1 MTVEEFKLLKAE
13 GKTNQ
18 QIADLWGVSIST
30 IKRFVK
36 ANKLFTRNTEI
47 DKEEFLRLYEQ
58 GLEDDEIAKE
68 LNLTKTF
75 IYNYRR
81 GLNLDSQYD
90 RKRKLNQQKFL
101 QLLEE
106 GKNDSEIGRILG
118 VSNTTIHYWRES
130 LTNKKSNFEYTRKFD
145 TEKFLDLYYSGLN
158 YVQIAKELGCGKS
171 AVQEYGQ
178 SLGLTSN
185 ICNKD
190 IPTLRQQQ
198 IIIGSMLGDMGLV
211 MPKLGKH
218 ARGCFAHSLAQENY
232 CKWIEQELSNFCSK
246 GVYKEQYDKRTN
258 KVYKSYY
265 VNMKASEYLTTLYY
279 KFYHNNKKIIP
290 KDLLYTLN
298 GLGIAVW
305 FMDDG
310 YKQGNS
316 FGISTNCFTKEDLEM
331 VKEFFKVKFNIN
343 ISIHKDLTIYI
354 KAESKETFVNLIKD
368 YIHSDCLYKLAT

>member
-1 MTVEEFKLLKAE
+1 MTVEEFKTLKSE

-30 IKRFVK
+30 IKRFVR
-36 ANKLFTRNTEI
+36 ANKLYNRNTEI
-47 DKEEFLRLYEQ
+47 DEKEFLRLYEQ
-58 GLEDDEIAKE
+58 GLEDEEIAKE

-81 GLNLDSQYD
+81 KLNLDSQHD
-90 RKRKLNQQKFL
+90 KKRKLNQQKFL

-118 VSNTTIHYWRES
+118 VSNTTIHYWREA
-130 LTNKKSNFEYTRKFD
+130 LTDKESNFEYTRKFD
-145 TEKFLDLYYSGLN
+145 IEKFLDLYYSGLN
-158 YVQIAKELGCGKS
+158 YIQIAKELGCSKS
-171 AVQEYGQ
+171 AIQEYGQ

-185 ICNKD
+185 LYNKD

-198 IIIGSMLGDMGLV
+198 IIIGSLLGDTGLV
-211 MPKLGKH
+211 MPKNGKH

-232 CKWIEQELSNFCSK
+232 CKWMEQELSNFCSK
-246 GVYKEQYDKRTN
+246 GIYKEQYDKRTN

-265 VNMKASEYLTTLYY
+265 VNMKASEYLTTLYH
-279 KFYHNNKKIIP
+279 KFYPNGKKIIP
-290 KDLLYTLN
+290 KDLLYTLD

-310 YKQGNS
+310 CKSSGS
-316 FGISTNCFTKEDLEM
+316 FSIATNCFTMEDLEM
-331 VKEFFKVKFNIN
+331 VREFFKIKFNIN
-343 ISIHKDLTIYI
+343 ISIRKDYTIYI
-354 KAESKETFVNLIKD
+354 KADSKKIFINLIKD
-368 YIHSDCLYKLAT
+368 YIHPDCLYKLAI

>member
-1 MTVEEFKLLKAE
+1 MTIEEFKLLKAE

-36 ANKLFTRNTEI
+36 ANKLFTRNTKI

-171 AVQEYGQ
+171 AVQEYGK

-279 KFYHNNKKIIP
+279 KFYYNNKKVIP
-290 KDLLYTLN
+290 RDLLYTLD

-316 FGISTNCFTKEDLEM
+316 FGIATNCFTKEDLEM

-368 YIHSDCLYKLAT
+368 YIHPDCLYKLAT

>member
-1 MTVEEFKLLKAE
+1 MSK
-13 GKTNQ
+13 
-18 QIADLWGVSIST
+18 
-30 IKRFVK
+30 
-36 ANKLFTRNTEI
+36 
-47 DKEEFLRLYEQ
+47 
-58 GLEDDEIAKE
+58 DDEISKE

-158 YVQIAKELGCGKS
+158 YVQIAKELGCGRS

-198 IIIGSMLGDMGLV
+198 IIIGSMLGD
-211 MPKLGKH
+211 
-218 ARGCFAHSLAQENY
+218 
-232 CKWIEQELSNFCSK
+232 W
-246 GVYKEQYDKRTN
+246 
-258 KVYKSYY
+258 
-265 VNMKASEYLTTLYY
+265 
-279 KFYHNNKKIIP
+279 
-290 KDLLYTLN
+290 
-298 GLGIAVW
+298 
-305 FMDDG
+305 
-310 YKQGNS
+310 
-316 FGISTNCFTKEDLEM
+316 
-331 VKEFFKVKFNIN
+331 
-343 ISIHKDLTIYI
+343 
-354 KAESKETFVNLIKD
+354 
-368 YIHSDCLYKLAT
+368 